1 MNKYQAV
8 NRMKCADRNLENVG
22 NMKRELKK
30 EKKRKKMGYYS
41 DVKQYS
47 RDSKQMEKTKKEK
60 RKIDTDYA
68 DNKELGQK
76 LI

>member
-8 NRMKCADRNLENVG
+8 NRMKRADRNLENVG

-30 EKKRKKMGYYS
+30 EKKRKKMWYKS

-47 RDSKQMEKTKKEK
+47 RDSKQMEKTKKKK

-68 DNKELGQK
+68 NNKELGQK

>member
-1 MNKYQAV
+1 
-8 NRMKCADRNLENVG
+8 MKRADRNLENVG

-30 EKKRKKMGYYS
+30 EKKRKKMWYYS

-47 RDSKQMEKTKKEK
+47 RDSKQMEKTKKKK

-68 DNKELGQK
+68 NNKELGQK